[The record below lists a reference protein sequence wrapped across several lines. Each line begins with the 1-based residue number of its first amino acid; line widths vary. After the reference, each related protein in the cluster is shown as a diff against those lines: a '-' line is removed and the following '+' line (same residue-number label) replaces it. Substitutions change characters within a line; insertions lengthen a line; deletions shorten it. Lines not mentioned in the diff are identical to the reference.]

1 MMGPVGFS
9 LHFLTLGDDDVV
21 DADRVGLAAFL
32 AAQDLHVRGEAGD
45 SAIFDSSGRPLAFDG
60 FQSDLH
66 LDPLDQPDPV
76 TGGIDHATLTACE
89 CAFIYGLCS
98 AGRMMIVNPQGD
110 PTYLVVGRTHSEGDV
125 PDPDDSVWV
134 DSPEALARSLGAGF
148 GEFRDFLRRVQ
159 GHTPP
164 D

>member
-1 MMGPVGFS
+1 
-9 LHFLTLGDDDVV
+9 
-21 DADRVGLAAFL
+21 
-32 AAQDLHVRGEAGD
+32 
-45 SAIFDSSGRPLAFDG
+45 
-60 FQSDLH
+60 
-66 LDPLDQPDPV
+66 
-76 TGGIDHATLTACE
+76 
-89 CAFIYGLCS
+89 
-98 AGRMMIVNPQGD
+98 MIVNPQGD